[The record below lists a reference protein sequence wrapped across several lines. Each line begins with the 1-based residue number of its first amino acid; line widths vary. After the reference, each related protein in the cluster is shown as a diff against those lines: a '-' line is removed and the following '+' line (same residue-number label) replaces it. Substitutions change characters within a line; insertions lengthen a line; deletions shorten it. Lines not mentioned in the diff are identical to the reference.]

1 MSRRGLLVALL
12 CGLLGVGLGV
22 IVAYASEPRTSYSH
36 DSHPMSAVSPSVPID
51 VKHHKPYA
59 TDIAYPTLEPGLALP
74 TVHTIGNE
82 LAHWTYHVPQDW
94 QAYAVCGPGDNCRPP
109 IAADTRLNPQQVDHQ
124 LEVRFRPG
132 GEPSVG
138 GYSLRVKVLDN
149 TLNNLE
155 QMVATKLVGFRQGV
169 KDFKTI
175 EKGPS
180 SVYFAYRDPGT
191 NYHRFNFFQW
201 FAVPGQPNATLEM
214 SVSGRQQDVPGLKAL
229 FDRFADNVTGELP
242 PESGPGKSQ
251 NQKQNQKQD
260 Q

>member
-1 MSRRGLLVALL
+1 
-12 CGLLGVGLGV
+12 
-22 IVAYASEPRTSYSH
+22 
-36 DSHPMSAVSPSVPID
+36 
-51 VKHHKPYA
+51 
-59 TDIAYPTLEPGLALP
+59 
-74 TVHTIGNE
+74 VHTISND
-82 LAHWTYHVPQDW
+82 LASWTYHVPQGW
-94 QAYAVCGPGDNCRPP
+94 QAYAVCGLGDNCRPP
-109 IAADTRLNPQQVDHQ
+109 IVADTQLTPKQVDHQ

-132 GEPSVG
+132 GEPPVG

-169 KDFKTI
+169 SDFRVI
-175 EKGPS
+175 EKRPS

-229 FDRFADNVTGELP
+229 FNRFADDVAGTTA
-242 PESGPGKSQ
+242 PEHPSKQKPQHGNGD
-251 NQKQNQKQD
+251 KQNG
-260 Q
+260 